1 MIKKHPKKKIQ
12 KWVIVIVGVLQL
24 HTEKHILAFI
34 CGGTEYNNLQPKL
47 LKAGSI
53 TFFMLQDFRKQ
64 NRDKEG
70 LEVKFSI

>member
-1 MIKKHPKKKIQ
+1 M
-12 KWVIVIVGVLQL
+12 
-24 HTEKHILAFI
+24 HTENHIFAFI

-53 TFFMLQDFRKQ
+53 TFFFMLQDFRKWS
-64 NRDKEG
+64 RDRKG

>member
-1 MIKKHPKKKIQ
+1 MIQKHKKK
-12 KWVIVIVGVLQL
+12 KKKVSYGYSRSTSEL

-64 NRDKEG
+64 NRDRKG
-70 LEVKFSI
+70 

>member
-1 MIKKHPKKKIQ
+1 MTY
-12 KWVIVIVGVLQL
+12 GYSRSTSEL
-24 HTEKHILAFI
+24 HTENHIFAFI

-53 TFFMLQDFRKQ
+53 TFFFMLHDFRKW
-64 NRDKEG
+64 NRDRKG

>member
-1 MIKKHPKKKIQ
+1 MILKNSKSKKM
-12 KWVIVIVGVLQL
+12 VSYGYSRSTSEL
-24 HTEKHILAFI
+24 HTEKHIFAFI

-53 TFFMLQDFRKQ
+53 TFFFMLQETEQ
-64 NRDKEG
+64 GQEG